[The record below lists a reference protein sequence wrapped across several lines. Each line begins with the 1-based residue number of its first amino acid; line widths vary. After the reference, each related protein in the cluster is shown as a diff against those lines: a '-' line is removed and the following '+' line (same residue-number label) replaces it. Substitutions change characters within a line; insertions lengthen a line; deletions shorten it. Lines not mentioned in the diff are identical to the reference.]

1 MPTTLSAD
9 TATVAAQNLVHILQH
24 PKRATP
30 FATVQSDQAAILANL
45 SEIFLCLAQS
55 TPRQSLVLPLSFLI
69 IPPRVPVKSPGPQ
82 LSALDPTVR
91 QNPSIIET
99 VVDDPVC
106 HWYHLQS
113 QINLAELLPAQ
124 QQNTVIN
131 STTGNL
137 HKYRPL
143 ARGPKNALWTKGLA
157 NNIRPFSLSVG
168 VRMPTGT
175 NTIYFYHPS
184 QITSDC
190 KVTYEKLVAT
200 LRPQRRNN
208 IVC

>member
-69 IPPRVPVKSPGPQ
+69 IPPRVTVKSPGPQ
-82 LSALDPTVR
+82 LSSLDPTAR

-106 HWYHLQS
+106 HWYHLRS
-113 QINLAELLPAQ
+113 QTNLAELLPAQ
-124 QQNTVIN
+124 QENTIIN
-131 STTGNL
+131 STTGNV
-137 HKYRPL
+137 HKYCPL
-143 ARGPKNALWTKGLA
+143 ARGPKKALWTKGLA
-157 NNIRPFSLSVG
+157 NDLRPFSLSVG
-168 VRMPTGT
+168 LRMPTGI
-175 NTIYFYHPS
+175 NTI
-184 QITSDC
+184 
-190 KVTYEKLVAT
+190 
-200 LRPQRRNN
+200 
-208 IVC
+208 